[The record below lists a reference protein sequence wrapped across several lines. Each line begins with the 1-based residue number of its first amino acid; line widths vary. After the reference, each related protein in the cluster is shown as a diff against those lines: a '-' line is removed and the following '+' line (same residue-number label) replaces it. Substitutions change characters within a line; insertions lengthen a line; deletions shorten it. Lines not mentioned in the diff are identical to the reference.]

1 MKEFS
6 VIYKILKALRNAMD
20 RDEFDVAQFD
30 PEILDVSENQRDRLL
45 MMLQKAGYIEGLR
58 VVQVDGMNV
67 PKVLLKHSCPMIT
80 LKGLE
85 YLEENSFMRRAA
97 DIAKGIVDV
106 MK

>member
-6 VIYKILKALRNAMD
+6 VIYKILKALRDAMD
-20 RDEFDVAQFD
+20 RDEFDALQLD
-30 PEILDVSENQRDRLL
+30 PEALGVSENRRNALL
-45 MMLQKAGYIEGLR
+45 AMIQKEGYVEGLR
-58 VVQVDGMNV
+58 LVQYDGMNAS
-67 PKVLLKHSCPMIT
+67 KVLMKLSHPRIT

-106 MK
+106 VK